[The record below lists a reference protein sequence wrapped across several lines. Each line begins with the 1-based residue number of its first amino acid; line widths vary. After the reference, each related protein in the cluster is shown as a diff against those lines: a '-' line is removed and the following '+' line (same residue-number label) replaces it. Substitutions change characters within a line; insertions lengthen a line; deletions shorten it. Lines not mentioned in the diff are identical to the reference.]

1 IDISEEYLNQE
12 VLAHFETYRDRVVAN
27 ANSNTVNR
35 PFDLGDRVLV
45 KRDFD
50 SNQRTRRYLRC
61 PRPGAVPLARYWP
74 NNEKECSF
82 IIMWVSPFNY
92 FYTKNFLE
100 NSRKI
105 FNNCVRSQ

>member
-50 SNQRTRRYLRC
+50 SNQRTRRY
-61 PRPGAVPLARYWP
+61 PFDSFYEDAVFVVKAYSANKRLVIE
-74 NNEKECSF
+74 NENTREL
-82 IIMWVSPFNY
+82 
-92 FYTKNFLE
+92 KNVT
-100 NSRKI
+100 
-105 FNNCVRSQ
+105 VR